1 MSKSF
6 KLVLVLVAAGTALSA
21 CAKQEEIIYVDP
33 APAITTEPVFTGKY
47 G

>member
-1 MSKSF
+1 MSKSY
-6 KLVLVLVAAGTALSA
+6 KLVLVLVAAGTVLSA